1 MKHSFK
7 IKGSHAVR
15 LAARDRLKI
24 FHRVSGGDVTISW
37 QEARGEDP
45 ASVYVIVQKDGWWD
59 GTQRVSE
66 IRGYSVHDYF
76 NSSGMYLG
84 PDDDGV
90 EPTWNNA

>member
-7 IKGSHAVR
+7 IEGKDAVR
-15 LAARDRLKI
+15 LAVRDRLAI
-24 FHRVSGGDVTISW
+24 SQRTSSGIVPISW
-37 QEARGEDP
+37 QDARGEDP
-45 ASVYVIVQKDGWWD
+45 ASVYVIVQQDGWWD
-59 GTQRVSE
+59 GTQRVSD

-76 NSSGMYLG
+76 DSDGMYLG